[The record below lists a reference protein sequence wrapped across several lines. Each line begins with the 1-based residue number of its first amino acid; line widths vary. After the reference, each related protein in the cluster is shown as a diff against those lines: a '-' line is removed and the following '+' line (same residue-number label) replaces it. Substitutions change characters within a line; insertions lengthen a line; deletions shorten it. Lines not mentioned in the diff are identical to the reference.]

1 VAGHRSSTTVATG
14 RIIRQIPGPGTT
26 LKQGSAVSV
35 VVSTGPPTIAV
46 PSLAAITGDCPAVVA
61 ALKAAHLAPACTHA
75 NSTTV
80 KAGTVISWTPTG
92 HATEFSTV
100 QVTVS
105 SGPPTETIPSLAGS
119 TCAAATAL
127 LQGVGL
133 VAQCTPAY
141 NPTVASGEI
150 ISWTPTGSAL
160 EGATVAISVSEGPQ
174 PVTVPPVDGDSVAQ
188 AIAAL
193 ENVGLVPF
201 ADGPLV
207 GHVFDSNPEAGT
219 SVLPGA
225 TVTLYSK

>member
-1 VAGHRSSTTVATG
+1 VDA
-14 RIIRQIPGPGTT
+14 
-26 LKQGSAVSV
+26 AV
-35 VVSTGPPTIAV
+35 
-46 PSLAAITGDCPAVVA
+46 
-61 ALKAAHLAPACTHA
+61 KAAHLAPVCAHA

-100 QVTVS
+100 HVTVS
-105 SGPPTETIPSLAGS
+105 SGPPTETIPSLTGA

-127 LQGVGL
+127 LKGVGL
-133 VAQCTPAY
+133 LAQCTPTY
-141 NPTVASGEI
+141 NPTVPTGEV
-150 ISWTPTGSAL
+150 ISWTPTTTAL

-174 PVTVPPVDGDSVAQ
+174 PVTVPPVDGDNVAQ

-193 ENVGLVPF
+193 EAVGLVPA

-219 SVLPGA
+219 SVLPGS